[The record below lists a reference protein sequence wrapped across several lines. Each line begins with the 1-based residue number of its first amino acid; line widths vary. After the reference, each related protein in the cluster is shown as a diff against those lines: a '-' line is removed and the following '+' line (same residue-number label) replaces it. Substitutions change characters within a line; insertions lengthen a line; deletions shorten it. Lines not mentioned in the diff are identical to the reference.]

1 MARLVRGRLVYLLTC
16 GCIVLAMIIAYRRY
30 ISPEVR
36 DALRAT
42 YLQSDEPESGPDAAP
57 PELTPPPDLK

>member
-1 MARLVRGRLVYLLTC
+1 MARLVRGRLVYLLMC
-16 GCIVLAMIIAYRRY
+16 GCIVLAMIFAYTRF

-42 YLQSDEPESGPDAAP
+42 YLQSEEPEAAPDAPP
-57 PELTPPPDLK
+57 PELTPAPELK